1 MRDVYRSCD
10 KPALRAAI
18 DDLCS
23 PRDYFGFASVGVYV
37 FFDPSSHKT
46 LYVGLARDLSERF
59 AQHNSLVKMS
69 DTGCKRR
76 QVNGWFERNETLG
89 YAAFVQSPLDQVS
102 VHRQAGTSSAAFYDE
117 ESNVFWG
124 YEPGGLDNVKRAE
137 GILLS
142 SHLNAHG
149 RLPPWN
155 KIRGASHAPKLATPG
170 GYRLLEM
177 AAGAVDSLLVARK
190 SIRELSGDP
199 TAMAFEEALHVGRI
213 GAIEDTFG
221 EGINTP
227 IIWNALAQR
236 ANDPLYEGTGLR
248 ETALRIESSG
258 YLLLPPPPPGSADT
272 PGVLTQLPGR
282 RKPDG

>member
-1 MRDVYRSCD
+1 
-10 KPALRAAI
+10 
-18 DDLCS
+18 
-23 PRDYFGFASVGVYV
+23 
-37 FFDPSSHKT
+37 
-46 LYVGLARDLSERF
+46 
-59 AQHNSLVKMS
+59 
-69 DTGCKRR
+69 
-76 QVNGWFERNETLG
+76 
-89 YAAFVQSPLDQVS
+89 
-102 VHRQAGTSSAAFYDE
+102 
-117 ESNVFWG
+117 
-124 YEPGGLDNVKRAE
+124 
-137 GILLS
+137 
-142 SHLNAHG
+142 
-149 RLPPWN
+149 
-155 KIRGASHAPKLATPG
+155 
-170 GYRLLEM
+170 LLEM

-199 TAMAFEEALHVGRI
+199 TAMAFEEALHVGWI